1 MKQTSNEKQL
11 TFKEKFLGFVKTTRR
26 HNAFGMAIS
35 LLLVTISLVTLE
47 IIRFSS

>member
-1 MKQTSNEKQL
+1 MKETSIEKQL
-11 TFKEKFLGFVKTTRR
+11 TFKERFLGFVKTTRR
-26 HNAFGMAIS
+26 YNEFCIVIS